1 MWCGDLDHDVKE
13 SGEKDN
19 LELEHSFVEEENKL
33 LRENIEKLQKEVK
46 DLTNAVILKYI
57 LIENMKQEKDALD
70 NALES
75 AEKNWKESKRVDK
88 TKDKENHDLQQ
99 ENGKVTESFDIVR
112 KELKELTLQVKK
124 DKNEQD
130 KKLKKEQK
138 KQEKVNN
145 LQPIPENIFLCYK
158 CDLCTDSMNKLR
170 EHIRIKH

>member
-1 MWCGDLDHDVKE
+1 
-13 SGEKDN
+13 
-19 LELEHSFVEEENKL
+19 
-33 LRENIEKLQKEVK
+33 
-46 DLTNAVILKYI
+46 
-57 LIENMKQEKDALD
+57 MKQEQDALD

-75 AEKNWKESKRVDK
+75 AEKKWKESKRVDK

-99 ENGKVTESFDIVR
+99 ENGKVTESYDIVR

-170 EHIRIKH
+170 EHIRIKHSNSLGCQTVEIELKDKSVQCQDAKPVEPEDNETKKNLKSIHAIIATSTLLMSTILMSIE